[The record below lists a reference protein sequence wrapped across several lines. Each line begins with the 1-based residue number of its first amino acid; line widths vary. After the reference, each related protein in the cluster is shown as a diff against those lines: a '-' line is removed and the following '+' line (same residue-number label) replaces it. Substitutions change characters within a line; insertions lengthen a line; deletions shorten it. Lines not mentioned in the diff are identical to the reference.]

1 MADNE
6 RVEYISND
14 IAPGQQA
21 PSQANRTNFVP
32 GTSGPGNANDA
43 NWSKDFRIPQGTP
56 AFDGEAAGPVEMNR
70 TRVVKLGRNTVSD
83 QVLQGDGEFPHTES
97 PETTTITDPAVWG
110 VTTPSHTV
118 TPTVEEDD
126 DGRYERNAGNDRIQG
141 A

>member
-6 RVEYISND
+6 RVEYVSND

-32 GTSGPGNANDA
+32 GTTGAGNPQDA
-43 NWSKDFRIPQGTP
+43 NWPEDFRIPQGTP

-70 TRVVKLGRNTVSD
+70 TRVVKLHRNTVSD
-83 QVLQGDGEFPHTES
+83 QAILAPTVTGNRVE
-97 PETTTITDPAVWG
+97 A
-110 VTTPSHTV
+110 VTTPSISGTHE
-118 TPTVEEDD
+118 VEETETIEDLA
-126 DGRYERNAGNDRIQG
+126 ERERLAGNDNIKG